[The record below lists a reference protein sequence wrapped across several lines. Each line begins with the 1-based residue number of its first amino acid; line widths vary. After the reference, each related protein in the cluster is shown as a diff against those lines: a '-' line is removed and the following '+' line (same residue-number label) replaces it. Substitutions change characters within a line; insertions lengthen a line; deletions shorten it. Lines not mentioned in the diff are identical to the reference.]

1 MKNFI
6 MERMLQDVEVHQE
19 KYNLRNLSSK
29 NLGSCLYFSP
39 RDFKDYAENNKAF
52 VVGAVKINKRNKKSH
67 DENAKGTCFVY
78 DKNDEKVSFDI
89 LPANQSGYK
98 IIGYGYVGNN
108 DYVELIEMSL
118 IPLLIPLIIAILI
131 GVVLCSCPKD
141 GSLNWANDN
150 NITNQSSTTQV
161 EEKPLCYFVPFSE
174 TTTLNK
180 DSKYINLMN
189 VPENKGNYY
198 ISYEIYID
206 GKPIKNENGEIYQT
220 GYIEPSKQVSYDL
233 WSVLDKGEYDLTLIA
248 TEYDFE
254 LLNKAQESTFQKQKM
269 LDEATMPNPTK
280 LTTKLIIEK

>member
-141 GSLNWANDN
+141 GNLNWANDN

-206 GKPIKNENGEIYQT
+206 GKPIKNESGEIYQT

-233 WSVLDKGEYDLTLIA
+233 WSVLDNGEYDLTLIA
-248 TEYDFE
+248 TEYDYE

-280 LTTKLIIEK
+280 LITKLIIEK